1 MCFIDFKKP
10 VPHDDEVPL
19 SSPASKSVLSNG
31 TAHLGKQENGISN
44 GSHNKNF
51 VMVPFKDPVLFVGH
65 ISDKSILI
73 IEKPWLEA
81 INELP
86 PPVYRHLYGT

>member
-10 VPHDDEVPL
+10 VPHDEEAPL
-19 SSPASKSVLSNG
+19 SSPAQNSVLSNG
-31 TAHLGKQENGISN
+31 TGHSGKQQNGNCN

-65 ISDKSILI
+65 ISDESILI
-73 IEKPWLEA
+73 IEKPWVEA